1 MIVDMDPSVAPDM
14 EVGVVC
20 RLFHSSTLTF
30 PFVPLLPLLSYY
42 KELMVQGFKTAHAH
56 AETVICLME
65 IMSFQ
70 SKFPCFVKVGPA
82 QAIAAFKA
90 RLCYG
95 QTLSD
100 AQIIRIVDGLVAR
113 SYDACGTRWYDK
125 FQLWT
130 NGIMP

>member
-1 MIVDMDPSVAPDM
+1 V
-14 EVGVVC
+14 
-20 RLFHSSTLTF
+20 LFCLLSTLPLTVF
-30 PFVPLLPLLSYY
+30 SLPPSLLPSLPPSLPRYY

-56 AETVICLME
+56 AETVITLME

-82 QAIAAFKA
+82 KAIAGFKQ

-100 AQIIRIVDGLVAR
+100 AQITRLIDTMVAR
-113 SYDACGTRWYDK
+113 SYNSCGTRWYDK

>member
-1 MIVDMDPSVAPDM
+1 M
-14 EVGVVC
+14 
-20 RLFHSSTLTF
+20 
-30 PFVPLLPLLSYY
+30 
-42 KELMVQGFKTAHAH
+42 QGFKTAHAH
-56 AETVICLME
+56 GETVITLME

-82 QAIAAFKA
+82 KAIAGFKQ
-90 RLCYG
+90 RFCYG

-100 AQIIRIVDGLVAR
+100 AQITRLIDGMVGR
-113 SYDACGTRWYDK
+113 SYDSCGTRWYDK